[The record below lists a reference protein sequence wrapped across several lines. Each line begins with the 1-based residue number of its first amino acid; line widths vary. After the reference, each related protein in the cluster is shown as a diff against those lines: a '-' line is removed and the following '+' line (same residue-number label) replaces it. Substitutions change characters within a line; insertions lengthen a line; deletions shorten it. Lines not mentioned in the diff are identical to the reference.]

1 MKTSKVTQILKTN
14 PKLKSFIYRPI
25 SLLLSLDKIFERIMF
40 NRLYKFIEENN
51 LIYNLQFE
59 FREKHSTLNALIH
72 LAEKIR

>member
-1 MKTSKVTQILKTN
+1 
-14 PKLKSFIYRPI
+14 
-25 SLLLSLDKIFERIMF
+25 MF